1 MARDASVH
9 MLRLFVMRVLNS
21 SQFLLLLLLLLIFLS
36 FFQSLFVWKFKKV
49 HA

>member
-1 MARDASVH
+1 MARDVSVH

-21 SQFLLLLLLLLIFLS
+21 SQFLLLLLLLIFLS